1 MVTLKASVESALDN
15 VKAKI
20 AGVGS
25 FMLLAKIKVSQGY
38 ATEFQES
45 LKKVSDIANSEREP
59 GTKTYRVTRG
69 LKEDDHTF
77 IVIEEYFDLES
88 LVAHASSEEFKT
100 LSVYDNIDE
109 ISLEVLKEF

>member
-1 MVTLKASVESALDN
+1 MVSLKASIEDALDN
-15 VKAKI
+15 VKAKVT
-20 AGVGS
+20 GVGS
-25 FMLLAKIKVSQGY
+25 FMVLAKVKISQGY

-45 LKKVSDIANSEREP
+45 LKKVSDVANSEREP

-77 IVIEEYFDLES
+77 IVIEEYSGLES